1 MFYRFTKG
9 LKCLGVLDRIRNYPG
24 AMRGLF
30 VHKSD
35 LVVDAVEMDN
45 MFVVEFS
52 EEGSN
57 KYINELRI
65 QTYWRDY
72 LLEIEGIWY
81 LLSYNS
87 DFLCEIVCINVN
99 Y

>member
-1 MFYRFTKG
+1 MG
-9 LKCLGVLDRIRNYPG
+9 
-24 AMRGLF
+24 GLF

-35 LVVDAVEMDN
+35 LVDAVEMDN

-99 Y
+99 YYLIIKGPRSTPL

>member
-1 MFYRFTKG
+1 
-9 LKCLGVLDRIRNYPG
+9 
-24 AMRGLF
+24 MRGLF

-72 LLEIEGIWY
+72 LLEIEGI
-81 LLSYNS
+81 
-87 DFLCEIVCINVN
+87 
-99 Y
+99 

>member
-1 MFYRFTKG
+1 MFYKFIKG
-9 LKCLGVLDRIRNYPG
+9 LKCLGVLDRIRNYPD

-35 LVVDAVEMDN
+35 LVVDAMEMDN

-57 KYINELRI
+57 RYINELRI